1 MSTKE
6 VINIICRKARV
17 EDKKQWN
24 NVVKESLNGTFYHT
38 WEWNEVIEKGLNSEA
53 LPIVVEDEIEN
64 KLIGIFPF
72 FLKNFFE
79 YRKVIS

>member
-1 MSTKE
+1 MEITIEYEGGSL
-6 VINIICRKARV
+6 IICRKVTV
-17 EDKKQWN
+17 EDKEQWN

-53 LPIVVEDEIEN
+53 LSVAVEDDEEN

-72 FLKNFFE
+72 FYKKSF
-79 YRKVIS
+79 